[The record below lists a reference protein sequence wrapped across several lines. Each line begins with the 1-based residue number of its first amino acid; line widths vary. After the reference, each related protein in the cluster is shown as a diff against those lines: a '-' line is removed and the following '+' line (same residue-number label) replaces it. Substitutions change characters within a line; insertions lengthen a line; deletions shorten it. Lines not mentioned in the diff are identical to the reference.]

1 MHFARISGHLLVL
14 LSVISLALA
23 AMLGPL
29 DVSRPTASDAATTT
43 APPGAAA
50 TAHRR

>member
-14 LSVISLALA
+14 LSVVSLALA

-29 DVSRPTASDAATTT
+29 DVSRPTARDAAATE
-43 APPGAAA
+43 PSGEAA